1 MKNKP
6 IQSIGLTALFEARNS
21 NLNSNESGAPKA
33 TAKHTYLSGQKV
45 RYCLFATIDR
55 LNRAEGD
62 RGTMITNGDGINW
75 NIQKDIRADLG
86 GYLITGKKKD
96 EADGEEDDVKNAK
109 ENSPVPAAFLNKRSG
124 PYLGFF
130 KVDCILFNHP
140 IDSALFSIG
149 FARSF
154 FYVDF
159 FIGVLRYSI
168 TLNSVS

>member
-124 PYLGFF
+124 PLLVPTGTASTGTSRRTSGRTSE
-130 KVDCILFNHP
+130 D
-140 IDSALFSIG
+140 
-149 FARSF
+149 
-154 FYVDF
+154 
-159 FIGVLRYSI
+159 
-168 TLNSVS
+168 T